1 MPFDINFGALQY
13 ANPFK
18 AFSEGQ
24 EIGVQN
30 RQRQARQA
38 AGSVFAAD
46 PDRAAQIML
55 EAGDWEGG
63 LTARK
68 YAKEDRQEKARAA
81 AATKYAS
88 GDSKGAQ
95 ADALAVGEV
104 DLAKS
109 IASLDESARKAVK
122 ERNDI
127 FGASLYHI
135 GKMPYEQRRTE
146 IQQLKPGLIQ
156 QGFTAEQIDAFDP
169 TDQNVG
175 ALLNQSLGVKELL
188 VAADRE
194 TDNARADRQAG
205 ETARHNRAS
214 EATAARNANTSA
226 FSAQTGRM
234 SYEARKKAGGFGT
247 PGAGR
252 VLGADLDPNDGW

>member
-24 EIGVQN
+24 EIGAQN

-38 AGSVFAAD
+38 AGNVFASD

-214 EATAARNANTSA
+214 EATSRGQLGVAQSNASRGWAAHNA
-226 FSAQTGRM
+226 RL
-234 SYEARKKAGGFGT
+234 KAGGYGT
-247 PGAGR
+247 PGVGGG
-252 VLGADLDPNDGW
+252 VVPDNDVEID